1 VAGERILLVEDTDEL
16 RQYLATRVLRP
27 AGYEVFTAQDGAE
40 GFTLARQIEPHVIVS
55 GYEMPRVNGLSMLEA
70 LQSAGLYIPFILM
83 TAEGS
88 EALAVRALRMGVYD
102 YLVKPFSGEEL
113 LLALQRTQRRFRTRQ
128 IAEDIPEQLLQVNRH
143 LEQRLR
149 ELDTLVSLGKRV
161 TAQLERQQVL
171 HQIVEA
177 AVEITG
183 AELGKALL
191 RHPVELLP
199 GVREA
204 VGSVARDWPV
214 VLITKGD
221 LFHQEAKVRDSGLS
235 DLFRRIEIVSEKDAG
250 TYARL
255 FAEFGVAPSQF
266 AMVGNSL
273 RSDIAPVLELG
284 GWGVHVPYHLTW
296 AHEAEAEV
304 RTGGERMRSIEGL
317 DRLPLAMR
325 ELTALA
331 RS

>member
-1 VAGERILLVEDTDEL
+1 MV
-16 RQYLATRVLRP
+16 
-27 AGYEVFTAQDGAE
+27 
-40 GFTLARQIEPHVIVS
+40 
-55 GYEMPRVNGLSMLEA
+55 LSM
-70 LQSAGLYIPFILM
+70 I
-83 TAEGS
+83 
-88 EALAVRALRMGVYD
+88 
-102 YLVKPFSGEEL
+102 
-113 LLALQRTQRRFRTRQ
+113 
-128 IAEDIPEQLLQVNRH
+128 
-143 LEQRLR
+143 
-149 ELDTLVSLGKRV
+149 
-161 TAQLERQQVL
+161 
-171 HQIVEA
+171 EA

-183 AELGKALL
+183 ARISAADLHRIVELGKALL